1 MAAHRRS
8 VAVVNAAFPRLT
20 ARDLNGGDVSLPGGL
35 PGELNVVVVAFRR
48 GQQALVDS
56 WLPWLEQK
64 AAADA
69 RLRYVELPTI
79 GRRWAPARPAIDGG
93 MASSISD
100 DATRRRTLTVYTDVR
115 RVTATLGIDD
125 RGTIWLFVVD
135 RDGRVTWRGSGGFDP
150 STAEAL
156 AAAFDGTGR
165 PNDDDVE
172 QFEMAFDPRFRL
184 PLAALG
190 VTPTTA
196 HVTIGP
202 DRLVACFGPWVLRT
216 TPANVRAV
224 CLTGPYRG
232 YRAIGARLSMA
243 DHGLTF
249 GSTVARGV
257 CVLFRDPVR
266 GLDPLGL
273 LRHPGL
279 TLTVAQPERFASAV
293 RRYADLP
300 EAP

>member
-1 MAAHRRS
+1 MYAT
-8 VAVVNAAFPRLT
+8 FPRVT
-20 ARDLNGGDVSLPGGL
+20 ARDLNGSEVSLPGGL
-35 PGELNVVVVAFRR
+35 PGELNVVVLAFRR
-48 GQQALVDS
+48 GQQKLVDS

-64 AAADA
+64 AATDA
-69 RLRYVELPTI
+69 RLRYIEMPAI
-79 GRRWAPARPAIDGG
+79 GRRWAPARSAIDGG
-93 MASSISD
+93 MASAISD
-100 DATRRRTLTVYTDVR
+100 DATRRRTLTVYTDLR
-115 RVTATLGIDD
+115 RVTAALGIED
-125 RGTIWLFVVD
+125 RDTIWLFVVG

-150 STAEAL
+150 STAAAL
-156 AAAFDGTGR
+156 AAAGEGTGR
-165 PNDDDVE
+165 LGDDDVE
-172 QFEMAFDPRFRL
+172 QFEMGFDARFRL

-224 CLTGPYRG
+224 CITGPYRG
-232 YRAIGARLSMA
+232 YRAIGARLSIA

-249 GSTVARGV
+249 GSTLARGV
-257 CVLFRDPVR
+257 CLLFRDPVP

-273 LRHPGL
+273 LHHPGL
-279 TLTVAQPERFASAV
+279 TLTVAQPERFVAAV
-293 RRYADLP
+293 RRYADLA